1 MSVRGPL
8 SPFER
13 SLARSSNGYV
23 PASAGVFVWSMPSHV
38 STTEILGGSVLT
50 GVATADSRGL
60 RRGRKRMEGLEGERR
75 GEDTSRIVAPSS
87 SLGSWTTAENSS
99 APTDTV

>member
-1 MSVRGPL
+1 MRGPL

-13 SLARSSNGYV
+13 SLARSSKWYV

-38 STTEILGGSVLT
+38 STIEILGGSVLT
-50 GVATADSRGL
+50 GVATEDSRGL
-60 RRGRKRMEGLEGERR
+60 RNERKRMEVLEGELTSQ
-75 GEDTSRIVAPSS
+75 DTSRIVAPSS

-99 APTDTV
+99 APADTV